1 MTSKIRVLSE
11 QTINQ
16 IAAGEVIENP
26 SSVVKELVENS
37 IDAGATDICV
47 EITGGGRQLIRITD
61 NGWGMNADDAVLCL
75 ERHATSKIRET
86 DDIHQVLSMGFRGEA
101 IPSIASISKFMIIT
115 CPQGADVGTMV
126 IVDGG
131 RLVQCSPAARSPG
144 TTIEVKQLFF
154 NVPVRKKFQRSPA
167 YDQNEILKMLT
178 LIALGHPNIKFQ
190 LIGNHT
196 TLLNTT
202 QSDFSGRVADV
213 LGPEFVAS
221 CTSIDVQ
228 QGDFHLKG
236 LIGLPGFT
244 RHNRTGQYLFINQRA
259 IQSPLISYAVR
270 DGYGTALPTTRHP
283 IYVLHLTLP
292 SQLVDVNVHPQK
304 KEVRLRHE
312 QELKEFVI
320 RSIEKNLTIEI
331 ENETPPVP
339 SFTFEHIPFASEEAV
354 VTNKPV
360 FTYNFPKQAYL
371 SPAPIVAETP
381 VLFDAQPVKPAIKI
395 LATIPNY
402 ILIEKANG
410 FGVIDQ
416 RAAHARILFEKMSQ
430 DTPSATQMLLIPHM
444 LQTTP
449 VETNLLKQNLEFIEK
464 MGIKIHE
471 SGPNVFLIEAVP
483 QFLSEA
489 NLNDLFSDLLSGFVD
504 GKWVEKERLKQ
515 VASSAS
521 RSALSANKRLTIME
535 AQSLVNQLFDCE
547 QSAFCPKGKPTMV
560 HLDQEDLSK
569 LFQRVL

>member
-228 QGDFHLKG
+228 QADFHLKG

-331 ENETPPVP
+331 ENETAPVP

-381 VLFDAQPVKPAIKI
+381 VLFEAQPVKPAIKI

>member
-115 CPQGADVGTMV
+115 CPQGAEVGTMV

-131 RLVQCSPAARSPG
+131 KLVQCSPAARSPG

-213 LGPEFVAS
+213 LGPEFVES
-221 CTSIDVQ
+221 CVSIDVQ

-331 ENETPPVP
+331 ENETSPVP

-371 SPAPIVAETP
+371 SPAPIVAENP

-483 QFLSEA
+483 QFLSDA
-489 NLNDLFSDLLSGFVD
+489 NLNELFRELLSGFID

-515 VASSAS
+515 AASSAS
-521 RSALSANKRLTIME
+521 RSALSANKRLNIVE

-547 QSAFCPKGKPTMV
+547 QSAFCPKGKPTMM